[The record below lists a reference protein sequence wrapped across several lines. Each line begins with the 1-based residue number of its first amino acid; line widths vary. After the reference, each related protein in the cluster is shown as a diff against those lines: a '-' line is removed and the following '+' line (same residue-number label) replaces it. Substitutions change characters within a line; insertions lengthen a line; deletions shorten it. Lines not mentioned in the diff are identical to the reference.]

1 MELPSLELSVSV
13 NFSDR
18 EQCMS
23 KKSKAGKVL
32 AVGLI
37 AGLVAVLV
45 AVWKASKPIEDPWEN
60 EPLPAHPHQPA
71 ESREA
76 SVEEIREI
84 LEDDK

>member
-1 MELPSLELSVSV
+1 
-13 NFSDR
+13 
-18 EQCMS
+18 MS
-23 KKSKAGKVL
+23 KKSKVGKVL

-37 AGLVAVLV
+37 AGIVALLV

-60 EPLPAHPHQPA
+60 EPTPTQPQQPV

-84 LEDDK
+84 IEDDK

>member
-1 MELPSLELSVSV
+1 
-13 NFSDR
+13 
-18 EQCMS
+18 MS
-23 KKSKAGKVL
+23 KKSKVGKVL

-37 AGLVAVLV
+37 AGIVALLV

-60 EPLPAHPHQPA
+60 EPAPAQPQQPV

-84 LEDDK
+84 IEDDK

>member
-1 MELPSLELSVSV
+1 
-13 NFSDR
+13 
-18 EQCMS
+18 MS

-37 AGLVAVLV
+37 AGLVAVVV

-60 EPLPAHPHQPA
+60 EPVSAQPQQPV

-76 SVEEIREI
+76 RVEEVREI
-84 LEDDK
+84 IEDDK

>member
-1 MELPSLELSVSV
+1 
-13 NFSDR
+13 
-18 EQCMS
+18 MS
-23 KKSKAGKVL
+23 KKSKVGKVL

-37 AGLVAVLV
+37 AGVVAILV

-60 EPLPAHPHQPA
+60 EPTTALPQQPID
-71 ESREA
+71 SREA

>member
-1 MELPSLELSVSV
+1 
-13 NFSDR
+13 
-18 EQCMS
+18 MS
-23 KKSKAGKVL
+23 KKSKIGKVL

-60 EPLPAHPHQPA
+60 EPVPAQPHQPVQT
-71 ESREA
+71 REA